1 MLSYEYLVMGGFLFL
16 VGAAVGSFIN
26 VFIYRTVSE
35 KDWVN
40 GRSVCE
46 HCGKKIA
53 WYDLVPIFSYLLL
66 RGKCRHCQHPIAPI
80 HPIVEALVGFVFL
93 WWYFI
98 GSVFFRLSTP
108 PFQAIQPAYW
118 LLAGILLTIILIA
131 DILYYLVPDEAV
143 LALLIITFLY
153 RVALTLGG
161 QMQLLDLGYSLLSA
175 VGLVT
180 CFYGLH
186 WITRGKGFGLGDVKL
201 AAPLALILGWPKV
214 LVGVFLAFLIGSV
227 FGVAVL
233 LGGKARFDHKLPFA
247 PFLIIG
253 TLVALVFG
261 QQIWQSYLSLL

>member
-1 MLSYEYLVMGGFLFL
+1 MLSYEYLFMGGFLFL

-35 KDWVN
+35 KDWVG
-40 GRSVCE
+40 GRSTCE
-46 HCGKKIA
+46 DCGKIIA
-53 WYDLVPIFSYLLL
+53 WYDLIPILSYFLL
-66 RGKCRHCQHPIAPI
+66 RGKCRNCHHSISSI
-80 HPIVEALVGFVFL
+80 HPIIEMLVGMVFL

-98 GSVFFRLSTP
+98 GSVFFRLSTH

-143 LALLIITFLY
+143 LALLIITILY
-153 RVALTLGG
+153 RVTLTLGG
-161 QMQLLDLGYSLLSA
+161 QMQLLDLGYSFLSA
-175 VGLVT
+175 LVLVAS
-180 CFYGLH
+180 FYGLH

-214 LVGVFLAFLIGSV
+214 LVGVFLAFLLGAV
-227 FGVAVL
+227 FGVGL
-233 LGGKARFDHKLPFA
+233 LVTRKARFGYAVPFA

-253 TLVALVFG
+253 TLLSLVFG